1 MRSARPLFV
10 TPACTCLLAIFLVM
24 RHAGVHFLLSLVAC
38 AAAVQPTINGTSAF
52 YDKVEGGGSWFV
64 FFFAPW
70 CGHCQA
76 LEPEWQT
83 LSQRLHGSGT
93 SAISIDATAV
103 TDLAALY
110 EVEGYPT
117 LLLLSAG
124 RVFEFRGDR
133 TADDMLAFAEGG
145 FEGDRPH
152 SRPMPPRPSWLD
164 PLLALPS
171 NVTRLLQFAVEQ
183 HPLAAVLLAAGIF
196 SLGVLV
202 TLACLGP
209 QFILVHAPADEVRPG
224 QQFQVELPGG
234 WLRRRQMRVAA
245 PAGIKAGQPFFVPLV
260 SPPVAKHVPE
270 ESEDESDDDVTD
282 ESEKKSQ

>member
-1 MRSARPLFV
+1 MHEFGV
-10 TPACTCLLAIFLVM
+10 VGM
-24 RHAGVHFLLSLVAC
+24 RHAFALVFHAAC
-38 AAAVQPTINGTSAF
+38 AAAAQPTINGTSSF
-52 YDKVEGGGSWFV
+52 YDSVESGGSWFV
-64 FFFAPW
+64 FFYAPW
-70 CGHCQA
+70 CGHCKA
-76 LEPEWQT
+76 LEPEWEA
-83 LSQRLHGSGT
+83 LSMRLHGSGT
-93 SAISIDATAV
+93 GALSIDATAV

-124 RVFEFRGDR
+124 RVFEYRGER

-183 HPLAAVLLAAGIF
+183 HPLAALLLAAGIF

-209 QFILVHAPADEVRPG
+209 QFIMVHAPVDDVQPG
-224 QQFQVELPGG
+224 QQLLVELPGG

-245 PAGIKAGQPFFVPLV
+245 PAGIAAGQPFFVPLV

-270 ESEDESDDDVTD
+270 DFDDDVSDETD
-282 ESEKKSQ
+282 ETEKKSR